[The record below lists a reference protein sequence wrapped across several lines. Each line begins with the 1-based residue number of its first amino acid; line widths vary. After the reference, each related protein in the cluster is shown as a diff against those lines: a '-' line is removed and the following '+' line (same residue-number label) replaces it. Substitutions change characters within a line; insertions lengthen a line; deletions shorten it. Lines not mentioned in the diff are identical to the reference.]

1 MGTVHFK
8 CIYGSKNIISKGEFI
23 MGVYFNDTNSV
34 LIFVVGILVT
44 TLFIIG
50 VWELMREGLTGIPG
64 TISMKIRKH
73 DPNESE

>member
-1 MGTVHFK
+1 
-8 CIYGSKNIISKGEFI
+8 

-64 TISMKIRKH
+64 TLSMQIKSVES
-73 DPNESE
+73 NESE